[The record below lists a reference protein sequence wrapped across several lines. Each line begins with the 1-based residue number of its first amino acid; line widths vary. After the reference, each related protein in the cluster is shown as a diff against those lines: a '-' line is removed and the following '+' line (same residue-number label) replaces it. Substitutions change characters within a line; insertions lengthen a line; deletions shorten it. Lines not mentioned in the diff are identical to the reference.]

1 MISAKKRESIQKRM
15 LELCIYESDLLEKYS
30 TGSGKGGQ
38 KAQKSYNSVFIKHIP
53 TGCTASSHASRARE
67 ENRFL
72 ARRVLCERIAV
83 QRGLSTAAIEKNK
96 SIRKQKKRRVRRNKK
111 KI

>member
-15 LELCIYESDLLEKYS
+15 LELCIYESDLLEKY
-30 TGSGKGGQ
+30 TLGSGKGGQ
-38 KAQKSYNSVFIKHIP
+38 KTQKTYNSVFIKHIP

-72 ARRVLCERIAV
+72 ARRVLCEKIAL
-83 QRGLSTAAIEKNK
+83 QRGVRTEGVEKNK
-96 SIRKQKKRRVRRNKK
+96 AIRKQKKRRVRRNKK

>member
-30 TGSGKGGQ
+30 IGSGKGGQ

-72 ARRVLCERIAV
+72 ARRVLCEKIAV
-83 QRGLSTAAIEKNK
+83 QRGLSSLTIEKHK